1 MFVTFD
7 IKIGNKE
14 MFNDFL
20 VLGKDIFSKNQ
31 KDVHNTLEEYLL
43 NDGRHDILLYGIAFC
58 RKLFSNFWR

>member
-31 KDVHNTLEEYLL
+31 KDVHNTLEE
-43 NDGRHDILLYGIAFC
+43 
-58 RKLFSNFWR
+58 